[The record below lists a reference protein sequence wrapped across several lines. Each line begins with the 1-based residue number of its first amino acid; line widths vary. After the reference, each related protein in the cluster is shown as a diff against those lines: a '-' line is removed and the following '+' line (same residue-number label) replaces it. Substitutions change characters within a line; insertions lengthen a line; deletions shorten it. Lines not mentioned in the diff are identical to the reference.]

1 MSKKSNHKFTGQV
14 GFERLC
20 SLRLSMN
27 NYLGWQKLSLAVL
40 LGALNAVSVAT
51 AEKFVPPARPIP
63 LAPEYNSATPPAP
76 PALPQQTQV
85 SVAPAPQPQPV
96 APRLV
101 QSPKTGPLVHQNG
114 SAPIPLTISNPP
126 QPTAPAQPASYLA
139 YDSESKE
146 YNAKVGDTNA
156 HFTFWLTNVSKEVVA
171 INSVRTSCGC
181 TVAQLPETPWKLAP
195 GTNGPIEVSVNLLG
209 KSGTIVKSVTVD
221 STAGGKSLLVKV
233 NIPSPANT
241 AVAANSAPNSGDVER
256 IKNMQSAMGD
266 RQVVFKNKDC
276 AKCHADPAV
285 DKNGLAV
292 MGESL
297 YKGVC
302 ANCHDSP
309 QRASLVPDLKDS
321 RRPTHPRSHED
332 WRRWIA
338 SGRVG
343 SMMPAFS
350 KTEGGPLT
358 DAQVN
363 SLVEYLSSSMPN
375 TTVPATAQPVLKDTK
390 PKQSASAK

>member
-1 MSKKSNHKFTGQV
+1 MK
-14 GFERLC
+14 
-20 SLRLSMN
+20 
-27 NYLGWQKLSLAVL
+27 NYLGWRTLPLAIL
-40 LGALNAVSVAT
+40 LGALSAVSLAR

-76 PALPQQTQV
+76 PALPQQSQV
-85 SVAPAPQPQPV
+85 SVTAAPTPPPV
-96 APRLV
+96 ALSTS
-101 QSPKTGPLVHQNG
+101 QQPKPAALVHPNP
-114 SAPIPLTISNPP
+114 SAPIPLTIN
-126 QPTAPAQPASYLA
+126 QPTQQPAAPAQPASYLA
-139 YDSESKE
+139 YDFESKE

-233 NIPSPANT
+233 NIPTPANT
-241 AVAANSAPNSGDVER
+241 VAAANAAPNSGDVDR
-256 IKNMQSAMGD
+256 IKNMQSALSD

-276 AKCHADPAV
+276 AKCHADPAL

-292 MGESL
+292 LGQPL

-309 QRASLVPDLKDS
+309 QRASMVPDLKDV

-332 WRRWIA
+332 WRKWIA

-350 KTEGGPLT
+350 KLEGGPLT
-358 DAQVN
+358 DQQIN
-363 SLVEYLSSSMPN
+363 SLVDYLSSTIPN
-375 TTVPATAQPVLKDTK
+375 TPIPATAQPVQLNAQ
-390 PKQSASAK
+390 PKQRASAK

>member
-1 MSKKSNHKFTGQV
+1 
-14 GFERLC
+14 
-20 SLRLSMN
+20 MN
-27 NYLGWQKLSLAVL
+27 NNLGWRKLSFAVL
-40 LGALNAVSVAT
+40 VGALSAVSLAG

-63 LAPEYNSATPPAP
+63 LAPEYNSATPPTPPAP
-76 PALPQQTQV
+76 PQQSQV
-85 SVAPAPQPQPV
+85 SVAPAAK
-96 APRLV
+96 APTAPTLV
-101 QSPKTGPLVHQNG
+101 QAPKTSPVVNPNPG
-114 SAPIPLTISNPP
+114 APIPLTFNNAAHPA
-126 QPTAPAQPASYLA
+126 APAQPAAPVQPASYLA

-233 NIPSPANT
+233 NIPPPANT
-241 AVAANSAPNSGDVER
+241 VATANTAPNSGDVER
-256 IKNMQSAMGD
+256 IKNMQSALSD
-266 RQVVFKNKDC
+266 RQIVFKNKDC

-285 DKNGLAV
+285 DKNGLAI
-292 MGESL
+292 MGQPL

-309 QRASLVPDLKDS
+309 NRASAVPDLKDS
-321 RRPTHPRSHED
+321 HRPTHPRTPED
-332 WRRWIA
+332 WRKWIA

-358 DAQVN
+358 EQQIN
-363 SLVEYLSSSMPN
+363 SLVDYLSSTIPN
-375 TTVPATAQPVLKDTK
+375 TIAPATAQPVLKDNK

>member
-1 MSKKSNHKFTGQV
+1 M
-14 GFERLC
+14 
-20 SLRLSMN
+20 
-27 NYLGWQKLSLAVL
+27 AVL
-40 LGALNAVSVAT
+40 VGALSAVSLAT

-63 LAPEYNSATPPAP
+63 LAPENNSGTPPAP
-76 PALPQQTQV
+76 PALPQVTAARPPQT
-85 SVAPAPQPQPV
+85 PV
-96 APRLV
+96 APRIV
-101 QSPKTGPLVHQNG
+101 QTPRTAPSVNQNP
-114 SAPIPLTISNPP
+114 SAPIPLTISNPA
-126 QPTAPAQPASYLA
+126 QPTTPAQPAAPAQPASYLA

-195 GTNGPIEVSVNLLG
+195 GTNGPIEVNVNLLG

-233 NIPSPANT
+233 NIPMPANT
-241 AVAANSAPNSGDVER
+241 VAAANPTPNSGDVER
-256 IKNMQSAMGD
+256 IKNMQSALSD

-276 AKCHADPAV
+276 AKCHADPAL

-292 MGESL
+292 LGQPL
-297 YKGVC
+297 YNGVC

-309 QRASLVPDLKDS
+309 QRASMVPDLKDS
-321 RRPTHPRSHED
+321 RRATHPKSPED
-332 WRRWIA
+332 WRKWIA

-350 KTEGGPLT
+350 KSEGGPLT
-358 DAQVN
+358 EQQIT
-363 SLVEYLSSSMPN
+363 SLVDYLSRTIPN
-375 TTVPATAQPVLKDTK
+375 TPAPAAARPLLEENKS
-390 PKQSASAK
+390 KQSASAK

>member
-1 MSKKSNHKFTGQV
+1 M
-14 GFERLC
+14 
-20 SLRLSMN
+20 
-27 NYLGWQKLSLAVL
+27 AIL
-40 LGALNAVSVAT
+40 LGALSAVSLAT

-63 LAPEYNSATPPAP
+63 LAPEHNSATPPPP

-85 SVAPAPQPQPV
+85 SVTAAPTPPPV
-96 APRLV
+96 ALTTT
-101 QSPKTGPLVHQNG
+101 QGPKPAGLVHPNP
-114 SAPIPLTISNPP
+114 SAPIPLTINHPAQ
-126 QPTAPAQPASYLA
+126 QPAAPAQPASYLA

-221 STAGGKSLLVKV
+221 SSAGGKSLLVKV
-233 NIPSPANT
+233 NIPTPVNN
-241 AVAANSAPNSGDVER
+241 VAAANAGPNSGDIDR
-256 IKNMQSAMGD
+256 IKNMQAALSD

-276 AKCHADPAV
+276 AKCHADPAL

-292 MGESL
+292 LGQPL
-297 YKGVC
+297 YNGVC
-302 ANCHDSP
+302 ANCHNSP
-309 QRASLVPDLKDS
+309 QRASSVTDLKDIH
-321 RRPTHPRSHED
+321 RPTHPKTHEE
-332 WRRWIA
+332 WRKWIA

-350 KTEGGPLT
+350 KVEGGPLT
-358 DAQVN
+358 DQQIN
-363 SLVEYLSSSMPN
+363 SLVDYLSSTIPN
-375 TTVPATAQPVLKDTK
+375 TPIPATAQPVQLNTQ